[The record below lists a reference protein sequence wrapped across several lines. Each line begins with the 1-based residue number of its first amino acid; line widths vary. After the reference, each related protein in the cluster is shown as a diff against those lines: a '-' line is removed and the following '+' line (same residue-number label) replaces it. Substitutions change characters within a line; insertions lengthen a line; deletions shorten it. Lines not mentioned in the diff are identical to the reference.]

1 MRGAAA
7 SLRAVL
13 RQAGLS
19 PGAWLGAGML
29 LLFLLAA
36 VLGPLLAPHSPTIG
50 DLDAKLL
57 GPSLV
62 HPLGTDENGVDVFSE
77 LLFGARIAL
86 QISGVVVLVSALIGI
101 AIGTLAGYLR
111 GWVDEVVMRVI
122 DVLLAFPGILLNLAI
137 VAVVKRPSVGI
148 VIFALCLNGWVGY
161 ARVAR
166 GQVLSLREREYVTAA
181 RAVGAGPAR
190 VMGLHVIPN
199 LLSALIVQMT
209 FGFGG
214 VIAVEST
221 LSFLGLGPPV
231 NYSWGALLDQGRE
244 LLTMTQ
250 RIVLVPGLAIAW
262 VILASNL
269 LGDGLRDRLDPRR
282 LR

>member
-1 MRGAAA
+1 
-7 SLRAVL
+7 
-13 RQAGLS
+13 
-19 PGAWLGAGML
+19 
-29 LLFLLAA
+29 
-36 VLGPLLAPHSPTIG
+36 
-50 DLDAKLL
+50 
-57 GPSLV
+57 
-62 HPLGTDENGVDVFSE
+62 VDVFSE

-86 QISGVVVLVSALIGI
+86 QISAVVVLVSAVIGV

-111 GWVDEVVMRVI
+111 GWVDEVIMRVI

-148 VIFALCLNGWVGY
+148 VIFALCINGWVGY

-181 RAVGAGPAR
+181 RSVGAGPLR
-190 VMGLHVIPN
+190 VMALHVVPN
-199 LLSALIVQMT
+199 LLSPLIVQMT

-221 LSFLGLGPPV
+221 LSFLGLGPPF

-282 LR
+282 IR